1 MPTIGLNDIARL
13 DLSLAV
19 AFLAIFQ
26 EGSVSRA
33 AQRLS
38 LSQSA
43 LSGSLGRLRVITQDS
58 LFVRR
63 NGGMEPTPRAIAM
76 AGDLE
81 QGVGLIAQALRPQ
94 PTFDPATS
102 SARFAIGM
110 SDDFELAMGP
120 SIMRRVMAEAPGVT
134 IAFRQT
140 NRHLVEQAFTA
151 GEIDLAV
158 VADPPARSWLAAQE
172 LGHSAYACLYDPQVI
187 AGPLTLEMF
196 LALPHVLVSFN
207 AHQGAVDQALRRI
220 GRQRRA
226 VTALTHFSALPG
238 FLRGTR
244 AISTIPTHAA
254 RALAREHGLACGPVP
269 VEMGDYGVS
278 LLWKREAGHEWIR
291 DVIEEA
297 FKG

>member
-1 MPTIGLNDIARL
+1 MPTIVLNDIVRL

-43 LSGSLGRLRVITQDS
+43 LSGSLARLRAITQDP
-58 LFVRR
+58 LFIRR

-94 PTFDPATS
+94 PAFDPATS

-120 SIMRRVMAEAPGVT
+120 AIMRRVMAEAP
-134 IAFRQT
+134 ASPSPSARP
-140 NRHLVEQAFTA
+140 TA
-151 GEIDLAV
+151 TLSSRLSQPERSTSRWWPI
-158 VADPPARSWLAAQE
+158 PARSWLAAQE
-172 LGHSAYACLYDPQVI
+172 LGRSAYACLHDPQVI
-187 AGPLTLEMF
+187 E
-196 LALPHVLVSFN
+196 
-207 AHQGAVDQALRRI
+207 
-220 GRQRRA
+220 GR
-226 VTALTHFSALPG
+226 
-238 FLRGTR
+238 
-244 AISTIPTHAA
+244 
-254 RALAREHGLACGPVP
+254 
-269 VEMGDYGVS
+269 
-278 LLWKREAGHEWIR
+278 
-291 DVIEEA
+291 
-297 FKG
+297 

>member
-1 MPTIGLNDIARL
+1 MDTIALNDIARL
-13 DLSLAV
+13 NLSLTV
-19 AFLAIFQ
+19 VFLAIFQ

-33 AQRLS
+33 ARRLS

-43 LSGSLGRLRVITQDS
+43 LSGSLGRLRAITQDP

-63 NGGMEPTPRAIAM
+63 HGGMEPTPRAIAM
-76 AGDLE
+76 ASDLE

-94 PTFDPATS
+94 PAFDPATS
-102 SARFAIGM
+102 RARFAIGM

-120 SIMRRVMAEAPGVT
+120 AIMRRVMEDAPSVT

-140 NRHLVEQAFTA
+140 NRALVEQAFTA
-151 GEIDLAV
+151 GEIDLAM

-172 LGHSAYACLYDPQVI
+172 LGRSAYACLYDPRMVE
-187 AGPLTLEMF
+187 GPLSLEDF
-196 LALPHVLVSFN
+196 LALPHVLVSFST
-207 AHQGAVDQALRRI
+207 HQGAVDQALRRI
-220 GRQRRA
+220 GQQRRA

-254 RALAREHGLACGPVP
+254 RALAEEHGLKHGPVP

-291 DVIEEA
+291 EVIAGA
-297 FKG
+297 FKV

>member
-1 MPTIGLNDIARL
+1 MMPTIGLNDIARL

-43 LSGSLGRLRVITQDS
+43 LSGSLARLRAITQDP
-58 LFVRR
+58 LFIRR

-81 QGVGLIAQALRPQ
+81 GVGLIAQALRPQ
-94 PTFDPATS
+94 PAFDPATS

-120 SIMRRVMAEAPGVT
+120 AIMRRVMAQAPGVT

-172 LGHSAYACLYDPQVI
+172 LGRSAYACLYDPQVI
-187 AGPLTLEMF
+187 EGPLTLEMF
-196 LALPHVLVSFN
+196 LALPHVLVAFS

-220 GRQRRA
+220 GHQRRA

-254 RALAREHGLACGPVP
+254 RALARDHGLVCNPVP

-291 DVIEEA
+291 GVVEDA